1 MFAVDTNKYL
11 ELTQET
17 FYKKLGKV
25 SKIVGLTVE
34 SVGPDAKLN
43 DLCRIYSADRSQVV
57 NAEVVGFRESVVL
70 LMPFDTVDGIRK
82 VSIQIKNDCFFHN
95 KLLLV
100 KNPSSPDT
108 TCPPEDQQHCCN
120 LLRFH

>member
-57 NAEVVGFRESVVL
+57 NA
-70 LMPFDTVDGIRK
+70 
-82 VSIQIKNDCFFHN
+82 
-95 KLLLV
+95 
-100 KNPSSPDT
+100 
-108 TCPPEDQQHCCN
+108 
-120 LLRFH
+120 